1 MRKKVDRMTIE
12 TLEYVMSRIL
22 LKELMK
28 KKLINDEEFKE
39 IDKLNKNTFNK

>member
-1 MRKKVDRMTIE
+1 MTIE